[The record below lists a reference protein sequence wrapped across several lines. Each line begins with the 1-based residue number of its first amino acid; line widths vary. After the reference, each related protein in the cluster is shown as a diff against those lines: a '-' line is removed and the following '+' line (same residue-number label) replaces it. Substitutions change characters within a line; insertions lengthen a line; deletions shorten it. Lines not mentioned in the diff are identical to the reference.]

1 MSWQI
6 KLKTGFFE
14 TKPYRLTVS
23 PHAIRLSPQDNAQNA
38 ITIAGEQ
45 LLCVSLTRQAKDKA
59 ELEIRT
65 GRSVYICSLL
75 SADDI
80 SGAEAA
86 LKAAF
91 DRKLKQY

>member
-23 PHAIRLSPQDNAQNA
+23 PQAIGLLPQDKAQNA

-91 DRKLKQY
+91 DRKLIQY